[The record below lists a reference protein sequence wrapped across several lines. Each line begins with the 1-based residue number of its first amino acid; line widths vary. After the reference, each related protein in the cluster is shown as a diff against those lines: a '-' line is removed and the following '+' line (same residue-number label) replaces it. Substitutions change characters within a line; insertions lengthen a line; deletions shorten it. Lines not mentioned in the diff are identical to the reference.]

1 MIIEINDK
9 YDVEKIKKILKDN
22 KIYYKDISNIVYDL
36 SLRDDVDNILD
47 YYYDEEEN
55 FEKLSEK
62 DIEDIYDYVIDGLME
77 YDYSAY
83 NEYIV
88 ECIDEWL
95 IKRKEQEH
103 E

>member
-9 YDVEKIKKILKDN
+9 YDAEKIKKILKDN

-36 SLRDDVDNILD
+36 SLRDDVDNLLD
-47 YYYDEEEN
+47 YYYDEEED

-62 DIEDIYDYVIDGLME
+62 DIEDIYGYVIDGLME

-88 ECIDEWL
+88 ECIDEWM
-95 IKRKEQEH
+95 KKNN
-103 E
+103 